1 MLYRATLFRRA
12 HTYLYLIHLIRE
24 GKIGDRFSK
33 DIWLNVDSALPG
45 STIVLSELGL
55 NGEQMIGSETG
66 QRVSVSRRRSNI
78 EIIADMLRVG
88 ENGAGKTEIMYSA
101 NMSYS
106 QIQRYLDYLVNQ
118 GFINKVNMDNTMVAY
133 QVTDSG
139 LKLLKAIDTLMAML
153 GPGKEENI

>member
-1 MLYRATLFRRA
+1 MRGT
-12 HTYLYLIHLIRE
+12 
-24 GKIGDRFSK
+24 
-33 DIWLNVDSALPG
+33 
-45 STIVLSELGL
+45 
-55 NGEQMIGSETG
+55 
-66 QRVSVSRRRSNI
+66 QRVAVGNRRSNI

-106 QIQRYLDYLVNQ
+106 QIQKYLDYLVNQ
-118 GFINKVNMDNTMVAY
+118 GFINKVIMDNTTIAY

-153 GPGKEENI
+153 EPDSILKD

>member
-1 MLYRATLFRRA
+1 
-12 HTYLYLIHLIRE
+12 
-24 GKIGDRFSK
+24 
-33 DIWLNVDSALPG
+33 
-45 STIVLSELGL
+45 
-55 NGEQMIGSETG
+55 MIGSDTG

-106 QIQRYLDYLVNQ
+106 QIQRYLDYLVTE
-118 GFINKVNMDNTMVAY
+118 GFINKVTMGNSMVAY
-133 QVTDSG
+133 QVTGTG